1 MNATRTELQGP
12 RLGLERL
19 RVPYAVAV
27 TGGCGVEEGPGGPPG
42 NPAPLR
48 GSGKGGQRPADRLG
62 QLPVRLLVREPAF
75 PLISIGT
82 QRGRAGTS
90 VHLCAGVHVGWVP
103 RPLPEGVVMGT
114 AVSILGAL
122 SSQLLEPETVPKGF
136 AGGWVSLRSRQ

>member
-27 TGGCGVEEGPGGPPG
+27 TGGPPG
-42 NPAPLR
+42 NPVPLR
-48 GSGKGGQRPADRLG
+48 GSVKGGQRPADRPG

-75 PLISIGT
+75 PLISTRT
-82 QRGRAGTS
+82 QRGRACTS
-90 VHLCAGVHVGWVP
+90 VHLCAGVHLGWVP
-103 RPLPEGVVMGT
+103 RPFPEGVVMGT

-136 AGGWVSLRSRQ
+136 VGGWVSLRSRQ